1 MLRNFSQRTVARV
14 QYQRCF
20 AEKTVVEKV
29 QEKAGQAMEKVG
41 KMFESDGKV
50 GEKFEKD
57 GKVGGKID
65 KETSPNSK
73 LDSEGSVG
81 SKFKSDGEVGLT
93 ARPFHPPFQICLLCV
108 GQIRELSC

>member
-81 SKFKSDGEVGLT
+81 SKFKSDGEVGGKVEE
-93 ARPFHPPFQICLLCV
+93 AAQEVERK
-108 GQIRELSC
+108 GQNLKKKAQS